1 VVCCKFGFVI
11 SSAVSS
17 VYIYF
22 CAVGSTSLWNT
33 ETLAWTLSIHKIPS
47 MDFLTLIKILSLL
60 IFNVNLVDAVMHF

>member
-1 VVCCKFGFVI
+1 MCCKFGFVF
-11 SSAVSS
+11 SCVVGS

-22 CAVGSTSLWNT
+22 CAVGSASLWNT
-33 ETLAWTLSIHKIPS
+33 ENLAWTLSIHKIPS